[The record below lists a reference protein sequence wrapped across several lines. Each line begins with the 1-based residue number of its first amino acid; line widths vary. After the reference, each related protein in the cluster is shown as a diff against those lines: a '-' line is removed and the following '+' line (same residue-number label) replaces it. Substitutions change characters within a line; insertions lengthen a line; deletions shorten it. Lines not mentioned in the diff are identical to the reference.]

1 MFEKMKISTLLA
13 WSLGT
18 IVLLNI
24 TMVAVTH
31 VKSGNTIAGA
41 AHISA
46 NVYPTTLHANNIR
59 INVLRNWGNTLIL
72 AETGEASEIKTITE
86 EMALNSNSISD
97 SFDKLQTLIVDD
109 QEKALLAQAI
119 TARKTYT
126 DHRKHYLDLIK
137 AGTIDEAKR
146 YLVNSLRKDVADY
159 IKVIGGLA
167 ELQAAKM
174 ETRTHEVVSQSTDLK
189 YTNLLLGVIV
199 VVFSAATALFLIRLI
214 IGKLGGEV
222 HYVADIAH
230 EIASGNLKINVGV
243 KGVAGRSS
251 LMASILEM
259 RDHLRE
265 IVGQID
271 RSAHAAS
278 DAAKRLAAT
287 AKEVAHASHVQS
299 EAAATTAA
307 AVEQMTVSIGEV
319 SRSALNA
326 QEISRH
332 TETVSE
338 KGSKVI
344 HNAASSMSE
353 ISHSVQ
359 QSATVIGVLE
369 QHSKEVSTVVN
380 VIKGIAEQTNLL
392 ALNAAIEAARA
403 GEQGRGFAVVADE
416 VRKLAERTT
425 KSTQEITQT
434 IEKIQAATQNAV
446 SSMNSGVQK
455 VGSGAELAH
464 QAGVAIDE
472 IKNSTGNV
480 VGRIDQISVALE
492 EQTTACN
499 EIARNVERIAQMTGE
514 NSLAVDKTSEA
525 AYQLEAIASS
535 LEKSIG
541 YFRL

>member
-24 TMVAVTH
+24 AMVAVTH
-31 VKSGNTIAGA
+31 FKSGNTIAGA

-59 INVLRNWGNTLIL
+59 VNVLRNWSNTLIL
-72 AETGEASEIKTITE
+72 AETSEASEIKAITE
-86 EMALNSNSISD
+86 EMTANSNSISD
-97 SFDKLQTLIVDD
+97 SFDKLQTFIVDD
-109 QEKALLAQAI
+109 REQALLAQAVI
-119 TARKTYT
+119 ARKTYT
-126 DHRKHYLDLIK
+126 DHRKHYVDLIK
-137 AGTIDEAKR
+137 TGAIDDAKR
-146 YLVNSLRKDVADY
+146 YLVNNLRNDLADY
-159 IKVIGGLA
+159 IKVIGDLA
-167 ELQAAKM
+167 ELQADKM
-174 ETRTHEVVSQSTDLK
+174 ETRTSEVVSQSTDLK
-189 YTNLLLGVIV
+189 YTNLLLGTIV
-199 VVFSAATALFLIRLI
+199 VIFSAATALFLIRLI
-214 IGKLGGEV
+214 TGKLGGEV
-222 HYVADIAH
+222 HYVADIAR
-230 EIASGNLKINVGV
+230 EIASGNLKIQPSAGNVNN
-243 KGVAGRSS
+243 RS

-259 RDHLRE
+259 RDQLRE

-307 AVEQMTVSIGEV
+307 AVEQMTASIGEV

-338 KGSKVI
+338 NGSRVI
-344 HNAASSMSE
+344 HSAATSISE
-353 ISHSVQ
+353 ITHSVQ
-359 QSATVIGVLE
+359 QSAAVISVLE

-380 VIKGIAEQTNLL
+380 VIKSIAEQTNLL

-434 IEKIQAATQNAV
+434 IEKIQAETQNAV

-455 VGSGAELAH
+455 VGSGAELAC
-464 QAGVAIDE
+464 QAGQAIDE
-472 IKNSTGNV
+472 IKTSTGDV

-492 EQTTACN
+492 EQSKACN
-499 EIARNVERIAQMTGE
+499 EIASNVERIARMTGE

-525 AYQLEAIASS
+525 AYQLQAIASS